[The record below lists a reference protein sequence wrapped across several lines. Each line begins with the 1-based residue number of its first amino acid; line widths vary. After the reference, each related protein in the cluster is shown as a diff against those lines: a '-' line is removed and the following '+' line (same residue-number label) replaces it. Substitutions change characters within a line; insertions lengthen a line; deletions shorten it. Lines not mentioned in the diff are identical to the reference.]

1 MPIKIRRLPKSRK
14 YRVYNAGR
22 IVARAT
28 TKEKA
33 RKQARLLRGLEHG
46 VVLRKRGR

>member
-1 MPIKIRRLPKSRK
+1 MPVMIRKLPLKRK

-28 TKEKA
+28 TKDNAE
-33 RKQARLLRGLEHG
+33 KQARLLRGIEHG
-46 VVLRKRGR
+46 MVLRKRK